1 MHFEKISFEQWAK
14 DTPFKDIPHNT
25 LLRQYYNIQLPNQST
40 ENAMG
45 LDFYMP
51 YEVKVLA
58 HNKIKISTGV
68 RWICDEENDGRY
80 GMLIV
85 PRSSTG
91 IKLGLR
97 LLNTIGIIDADY
109 YFADNEGHIMLF
121 MENTTDEDIVLQ
133 AGQRI
138 VQGLIVP
145 YVIPKNMSSNKT
157 RHGGFGSTDNN

>member
-109 YFADNEGHIMLF
+109 YLADNEGHIMLF

-145 YVIPKNMSSNKT
+145 YVIPKNMFSNKI

>member
-14 DTPFKDIPHNT
+14 DTSFINIPYDT
-25 LLRQYYNIQLPNQST
+25 LLRQYHNIQLPNQGT
-40 ENAMG
+40 ENSMG

-109 YFADNEGHIMLF
+109 YLADNEGHIMLF

-138 VQGLIVP
+138 VQGLIVS

>member
-40 ENAMG
+40 EDAMG

-109 YFADNEGHIMLF
+109 YLADNEGHIMLF

-145 YVIPKNMSSNKT
+145 YVIPNNMSSNKT

>member
-1 MHFEKISFEQWAK
+1 MHFEKISFEQWTK

-40 ENAMG
+40 EDAMG

-109 YFADNEGHIMLF
+109 YLADNEGHIMLF

-145 YVIPKNMSSNKT
+145 YVIPKNMSSSKT